1 MDLLFLHVPKF
12 NNYYKPI
19 GRFSFIEL
27 PPIGLLG
34 LADLVHRSGYSTKVV
49 HLGVERQRAG
59 RVDVEQIIATHN
71 PAMIGL
77 DLHWH
82 FQAFDV
88 IETAKAIK
96 KNHPEIAVLLGGFTA
111 SLFAEEIL
119 RSFDCVDFI
128 IRGDAEVPMLELL
141 RHYSSDHD
149 YRGVP
154 NLAYRNGSVTLNP
167 ISYVADQEM
176 IESLC
181 YTNFSLMQDY
191 KIFVD
196 SFSRYMSLNDLSP
209 ETQRVLL
216 HWKKS
221 YPVMVG
227 RGCMYECS
235 YCGGAKSAQRAINNR
250 NSVIVRSVEGVLGS
264 LQDLQRHGFEFANI
278 PFDAMPPAQADEFY
292 VPLFKGVAERNIAL
306 GMEVERYSLPSAEFL
321 HAFRGMPKSNESF
334 VTLTV
339 HCHNEELRRRN
350 RLFRFSNEELETALG
365 LMGQHGV
372 KCMLFFT
379 SGLPFETAA
388 DMIATARYQQ
398 DLQKRFQLLQCK
410 NSMIEIE
417 PCSGIA
423 RESEHFQVIPHRT
436 TFADYYRYHSQP
448 AKNHFLELGY
458 DRIGSPNQ
466 QQAEQFFCKHFC
478 SHFRTGRIPP
488 ALNKSLCTAFSAV
501 RRTGALAIFDHAV
514 SFWKGSATIGLFTAL
529 SLVQTILAAD
539 A

>member
-1 MDLLFLHVPKF
+1 MDLLFLHTPKF

-34 LADLVHRSGYSTKVV
+34 LADLLHRRGHSTKIV

-59 RVDVEQIIATHN
+59 RVDIEKIIATHN
-71 PAMIGL
+71 PGMIGL

-111 SLFAEEIL
+111 SLFADEIL
-119 RSFDCVDFI
+119 GTFDCVDFI
-128 IRGDAEVPMLELL
+128 ICGDAEVPLLDLL
-141 RHYSSDHD
+141 RHYSSDRD
-149 YRGVP
+149 YHEVP
-154 NLAYRNGSVTLNP
+154 NLAYRNGSVKRNAM
-167 ISYVADQEM
+167 SYVADQEM

-191 KIFVD
+191 KVFVD
-196 SFSRYMSLNDLSP
+196 SFSRYMSLQDLSP

-235 YCGGAKSAQRAINNR
+235 YCGGSKTAQRAINNR
-250 NSVIVRSVEGVLGS
+250 NCVIVRSVEGVLES
-264 LQDLQRHGFEFANI
+264 LQDLEKLGFEFANI
-278 PFDAMPPAQADEFY
+278 PFDAMPPAHADEFY

-321 HAFRGMPKSNESF
+321 QAFRGMPKSDESF
-334 VTLTV
+334 VTLTA
-339 HCHNEELRRRN
+339 HCQNEELRRRN
-350 RLFRFSNEELETALG
+350 RLFRFSNNELEACLE
-365 LMGQHGV
+365 LMGEHGV

-398 DLQKRFQLLQCK
+398 DLQKRFQLLHCK

-423 RESEHFQVIPHRT
+423 RESEHFQVIPHRA

-478 SHFRTGRIPP
+478 AHFRTGRIPP
-488 ALNKSLCTAFSAV
+488 ALNKSLCTALSLS
-501 RRTGALAIFDHAV
+501 RQTGALRVLDHIV
-514 SFWKGSATIGLFTAL
+514 SAWKGSAVIGLFTAL
-529 SLVQTILAAD
+529 TFAQSLPTVD
-539 A
+539 V